1 MAYMEKAMFG
11 AGCFWCVEDE
21 FRNLPGVIS
30 ATSGYSGGH
39 IKNPTY
45 EDVCTDETGHAEVIL
60 VEFDPKI
67 ISFDKLVDFFWTMH
81 DPTTLN
87 RQGPDEG
94 TQYRSGIYYFNDDQK
109 KSAQAAKKKMD
120 DSGAFSNPI
129 VTEIMPAAE
138 FYKAE
143 EYHQQYYCK
152 LREKQ
157 ITKTNL
163 T

>member
-1 MAYMEKAMFG
+1 MEKAMFG

-60 VEFDPKI
+60 VEFDSKM
-67 ISFDKLVDFFWTMH
+67 ISFEKLVDFFWTMH

-109 KSAQAAKKKMD
+109 KSAERAKKKMD
-120 DSGAFSNPI
+120 ESGAFSNPI

-143 EYHQQYYCK
+143 EYHQQYFCK
-152 LREKQ
+152 MREKQ
-157 ITKTNL
+157 IVR
-163 T
+163 

>member
-1 MAYMEKAMFG
+1 MMEKAMFG

-30 ATSGYSGGH
+30 ATSGYTGGH
-39 IKNPTY
+39 TENPTY

-60 VEFDPKI
+60 VEYDPKL
-67 ISFDKLVDFFWTMH
+67 ISFDKLVEFFWTMH

-94 TQYRSGIYYFNDDQK
+94 SQYRSAIYYYNEEQK
-109 KSAQAAKKKMD
+109 KTAERSKKKAD
-120 DSGAFSNPI
+120 ESGAFANPI
-129 VTEIMPAAE
+129 VTEITAATK

-143 EYHQQYYCK
+143 EYHQQYFCK
-152 LREKQ
+152 MREKGLQ
-157 ITKTNL
+157 TPKH
-163 T
+163 